1 MTKTQTV
8 FLLVFLLVA
17 AAAGAVFSTGLVNLG
32 VHATDCAQD
41 NEIASSRRDAI
52 DDTATAFVKAAL
64 GHNPASAYAMM
75 TSAAKTSVPADKFI
89 AFLKQMNE
97 TSGPFKNTRV
107 LHTYY
112 IESAGTGPDARA
124 ICGKVAGDDWVSVQ
138 VKPGLSQAHVL
149 IASSTANNGWAL
161 TLWLLPAGDGW
172 QVQYFNMS
180 VSAISG
186 LTPDMLLARARQ
198 ERDAGHAFNA
208 AMLYTGVQ
216 GTIDRGPAFQLGIDQ
231 ALHADLHNF
240 TAPADL
246 AGDPPFVWNMNGADY
261 NVGQVTIIGIAGK
274 LGLVFML
281 PQTEWSGEQD
291 SDAKNRAFIT
301 AFIATHPDYSRVFAF
316 LVARALKP
324 DNSGGYGTVYENGKG
339 FD

>member
-52 DDTATAFVKAAL
+52 DAAAMAFVKAAL
-64 GHNPASAYAMM
+64 GPNPASAYAMM
-75 TSAAKTSVPADKFI
+75 TSAAKTSVPAGKFT

-124 ICGKVAGDDWVSVQ
+124 ICGKVSGDDWVSVQ

-180 VSAISG
+180 VSSISG
-186 LTPDMLLARARQ
+186 LTPDMLLARARE
-198 ERDAGHAFNA
+198 EREAGRSFNA

-216 GTIDRGPAFQLGIDQ
+216 GTIDRGPAFQLGIEQ
-231 ALHADLHNF
+231 ALQCSCCRKRSGTASRIRTRR
-240 TAPADL
+240 TAPSSRRSSRRIPIIRACS
-246 AGDPPFVWNMNGADY
+246 PFWWPARSSR
-261 NVGQVTIIGIAGK
+261 TIPAA
-274 LGLVFML
+274 
-281 PQTEWSGEQD
+281 TERST
-291 SDAKNRAFIT
+291 KT
-301 AFIATHPDYSRVFAF
+301 
-316 LVARALKP
+316 ARASTESAAEAAARGL
-324 DNSGGYGTVYENGKG
+324 DLQLARS
-339 FD
+339 